1 MLTNQR
7 DKFVENFPLLILQE
21 TEAMFINNLNNVKK
35 YSKYRERKLATN
47 YN

>member
-21 TEAMFINNLNNVKK
+21 TEAMFINLKNIKK